1 MEPPLRTAYNRN
13 FLEKFRQDQP
23 LVPHCDGT
31 GGICFKGDG
40 HKSIEQNAAKS
51 KFLEKDGSAGPPP
64 QGKFAEIR
72 GNSRGFIAKF
82 GACAGAETVL
92 LYRSK
97 PNRFNPSCTF
107 RKKSSKKLKKSVDK
121 GDRIWYTNKRRRE
134 RAGSSE
140 RNERGRGKRAAGDP

>member
-1 MEPPLRTAYNRN
+1 MEPPLNTAYNRN

-72 GNSRGFIAKF
+72 GDSSRNLGLARGRKLCYYIEANQI
-82 GACAGAETVL
+82 GSTRHAL
-92 LYRSK
+92 S
-97 PNRFNPSCTF
+97 
-107 RKKSSKKLKKSVDK
+107 RKKVQKS
-121 GDRIWYTNKRRRE
+121 
-134 RAGSSE
+134 
-140 RNERGRGKRAAGDP
+140 